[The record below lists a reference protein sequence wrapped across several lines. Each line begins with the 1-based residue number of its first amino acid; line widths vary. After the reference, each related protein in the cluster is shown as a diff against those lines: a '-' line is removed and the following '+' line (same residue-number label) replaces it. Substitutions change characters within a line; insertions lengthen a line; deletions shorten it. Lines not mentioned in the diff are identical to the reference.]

1 MTPTFTELKKHTI
14 QQGDNLKIAQL
25 ELIEAEIEQLILIK
39 QRESVTNFYQNLSK
53 TITEN
58 GNKTNKRK
66 EH

>member
-39 QRESVTNFYQNLSK
+39 QRESIANFYQNLSK

>member
-39 QRESVTNFYQNLSK
+39 QRESVTNIYQNLSK